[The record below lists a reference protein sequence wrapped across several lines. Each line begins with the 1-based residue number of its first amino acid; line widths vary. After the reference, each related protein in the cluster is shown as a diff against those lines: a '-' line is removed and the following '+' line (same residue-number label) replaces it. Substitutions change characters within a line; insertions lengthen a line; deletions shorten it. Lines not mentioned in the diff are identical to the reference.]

1 MALPPLFLRI
11 TGAFIALFFV
21 SEARA
26 DFDDIAGR
34 VVEIRVEGLEDQAN
48 PQAIRNVFGVRP
60 GDILSADEVRAGIRR
75 IFLTG
80 LWSDVRVFGE
90 EAPGGWR
97 LVLEVQPDLTIHD
110 IELSIDDD
118 ALARRLRPSIILS
131 AGERFRPA
139 RVTEMVRVLQA
150 KLETLGY
157 PTASIETDAKP
168 HGPAGRVIYVRISPG
183 APTRLLRAE
192 IVGEAPLL
200 ESAIR
205 KQLGLKEGMPFE
217 RVRLEAGLAAL
228 KTSLLR
234 KRHLRAEARIL
245 DVEYDSARKHAE
257 VRVRLEAGP
266 RYRVVFAGNQVMP
279 AAYLHTIIDERKVG
293 ALSETSLANAVRRL
307 QKFYL
312 DAGFAHARVSLTES
326 DQIPRY
332 LKETD
337 RALRF
342 DIHEG
347 PRVEVRE
354 VFVEG
359 ARAEAGQAL
368 SQDVVAFVR
377 ENLPELGLVERID
390 PGDID
395 DLLEGEYLRDRSERG
410 IEYSEQK
417 ISWFPVPRLER
428 NSPFIASA
436 YEEAALHLSDRYRK
450 QGYLQVQVH
459 GPELL
464 WLGEGEA
471 VRIRYRVEEGPQT
484 RISAV
489 RFVPEPTLPIG
500 ELLRRALFQP
510 GDPADLY
517 AIEETRL
524 QIESEL
530 RARGYPFAR
539 VSESL
544 ESLGE
549 AESVEVH
556 FQIEEGPRVQVGQV
570 RVRGNKMTQ
579 DFVILDR
586 VLLRSGQ
593 YYSEDLVEQSR
604 QRLLEMGL
612 FNSVSIEFL
621 DERSDSEIRD
631 LLVEVQERHRFS
643 VEAGLGASI
652 EDGPRLFTA
661 AEIRNIAGFGLG
673 VRSRLQVNYPRILY
687 DFIYDA
693 NDITSPLRRFDAV
706 PEEYRWA
713 LFTEGQFVLT
723 GEMPKLYGLPFDVR
737 LHLDAIGLREIRP
750 TFTLMKASVVG
761 GMDTQPVPAWRLM
774 PQVEVESSDF
784 DCLTL
789 GEGCQVPLTRRI
801 NDSGTLAQ
809 ATLRLQ
815 SVLDFRDDP
824 FRPHSGVWA
833 SITTDLSSGAAE
845 LRSSPDPSERIGERT
860 SNFVKVAGAF
870 AGYLSLAPRF
880 TWANT
885 LRGGNIFP
893 LDGDD
898 TYIPPYKSFFLGGT
912 GSVRGFL
919 EDSILPADHDAWPAH
934 LRDPISGKDAWVVN
948 QGGNFFVNA
957 RSELRIEGLSGVE
970 LGTFIDVGQL
980 AHNALQTR
988 LDGWAIGAGFGVRYQ
1003 TPVGPFAVDLGW
1015 KVIDGQRRLPPLL
1028 DLQRMN
1034 LHFSVGYF

>member
-1 MALPPLFLRI
+1 MATLSASLRCI
-11 TGAFIALFFV
+11 VVFVALFFV
-21 SEARA
+21 PSARA
-26 DFDDIAGR
+26 DFADIAGR
-34 VVEIRVEGLEDQAN
+34 VVEVHVEGLDDQAN

-60 GDILSADEVRAGIRR
+60 GDILSADEIRAGIRR

-80 LWSDVRVFGE
+80 LWSNVQVFGE

-110 IELSIDDD
+110 VMLSIADD
-118 ALARRLRPSIILS
+118 ALARRLRPSLTLS
-131 AGERFRPA
+131 AGERFQET
-139 RVTEMVRVLQA
+139 RVKEMVRVLQS

-157 PTASIETDAKP
+157 PAATIETEVRP
-168 HGPAGRVIYVRISPG
+168 QGRAGKVIDVRISPG

-192 IVGEAPLL
+192 IVGDAPLL
-200 ESAIR
+200 VSEIQAR
-205 KQLGLKEGMPFE
+205 LGLKEGMPFE
-217 RVRLEAGLAAL
+217 RVRLEAGLANIKAL
-228 KTSLLR
+228 LLR
-234 KRHLRAEARIL
+234 KRHLRAAATI
-245 DVEYDSARKHAE
+245 VSVAYDATRTQAE
-257 VRVRLEAGP
+257 VQVRLAAGP
-266 RYRVVFAGNQVMP
+266 RYRVVFAGNEVMP
-279 AAYLHTIIDERKVG
+279 SAYLHTIIDERKIG
-293 ALSETSLANAVRRL
+293 DLSDNAIESATRRL

-312 DAGFAHARVSLTES
+312 DAGFAHAKVSLTES
-326 DQIPRY
+326 DEVPRY
-332 LKETD
+332 LADTERT
-337 RALRF
+337 LRF
-342 DIHEG
+342 DIDEG
-347 PRVEVRE
+347 PRVEVKE
-354 VFVEG
+354 IFVEG
-359 ARAEAGQAL
+359 AFAQDGHVL
-368 SQDVVAFVR
+368 SQEVAAFVR
-377 ENLPELGLVERID
+377 ENLPELGLVERVD

-395 DLLEGEYLRDRSERG
+395 ELLEGEYPRDPTARG
-410 IEYSEQK
+410 VEYSEQN
-417 ISWFPVPRLER
+417 ISWLPVPRIER
-428 NSPFIASA
+428 SSPFIASA
-436 YEEAALHLSDRYRK
+436 YDEAALLLSDRYRK
-450 QGYLQVQVH
+450 QGYLQVEIF

-471 VRIRYRVEEGPQT
+471 VRVRYRVQEGPQT

-489 RFVPEPTLPIG
+489 RFVPAPTLPIG
-500 ELLRRALFQP
+500 ELLRSALFQP

-544 ESLGE
+544 ETLGE
-549 AESVEVH
+549 VGSVEVH

-593 YYSEDLVEQSR
+593 YYSERLVEQSR

-612 FNSVSIEFL
+612 FNSVSIQFL
-621 DERSDSEIRD
+621 DEREDSEIRD

-643 VEAGLGASI
+643 VEAGVGASI

-673 VRSRLQVNYPRILY
+673 VRSRLQVNYPRMLY

-693 NDITSPLRRFDAV
+693 DDITSPLRRFDAV

-761 GMDTQPVPAWRLM
+761 GIDTQPVPAWRLT
-774 PQVEVESSDF
+774 PQIEVESSDF

-809 ATLRLQ
+809 ATLRLL
-815 SVLDFRDDP
+815 SVVDLRDDP
-824 FRPHSGVWA
+824 FRPHSGFWA
-833 SITTDLSSGAAE
+833 SITTDISSGAAE
-845 LRSSPDPSERIGERT
+845 LRSSPDPAEQIGART
-860 SNFVKVAGAF
+860 SNFAKVAAAF

-898 TYIPPYKSFFLGGT
+898 TYVPPYKSFFLGGT

-919 EDSILPADHDAWPAH
+919 EDSILPADHAAWPAH

-948 QGGNFFVNA
+948 QGGNFFLNA

-980 AHNALQTR
+980 AHDALQTR

-1028 DLQRMN
+1028 DPQRMN